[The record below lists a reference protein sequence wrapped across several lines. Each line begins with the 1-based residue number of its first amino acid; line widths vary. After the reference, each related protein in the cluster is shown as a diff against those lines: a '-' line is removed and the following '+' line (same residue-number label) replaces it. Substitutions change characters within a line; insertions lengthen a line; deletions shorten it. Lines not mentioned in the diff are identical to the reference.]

1 MIGHILKMLWQE
13 RKKYAGVD
21 GASVDIY
28 YSDGEYGGF
37 VWSDRQISGT
47 RIAKHG

>member
-13 RKKYAGVD
+13 RKKCRGID
-21 GASVDIY
+21 GASVDIH